1 MANTNLL
8 RDNAQ
13 LANELQNRRIE
24 ARFALLKKDGRNK
37 PFYDSGK
44 AAYIAG
50 KPFHA
55 NESDGW
61 CAGWRDAED
70 EALGRH

>member
-1 MANTNLL
+1 MNTLS

-13 LANELQNRRIE
+13 LANELNNRRIE
-24 ARFALLKKDGRNK
+24 ARAVLLKKDGKTK
-37 PFYDSGK
+37 PFYDVGR
-44 AAYIAG
+44 AAYVAG
-50 KPFHA
+50 EPFHV

-70 EALGRH
+70 EALGRA

>member
-1 MANTNLL
+1 MAATMAFSDDA
-8 RDNAQ
+8 RQAQ
-13 LANELQNRRIE
+13 DINNRRIE
-24 ARFALLKKDGRNK
+24 QRMVVLKRDGRNK
-37 PFYDSGK
+37 PFYETGR

-50 KPFHA
+50 KPFHP

-70 EALGRH
+70 EALGRA